1 MIDATRWLLRES
13 GFGGTTIDAIAA
25 RSGVAKTTIY
35 RQWADRNDLLIDAF
49 VFNADL
55 INFPVTDD
63 LRADVSHGLRSLAK
77 ELTSSEWTPLMPAML
92 EASERDDEFE
102 KLIRVFMDS
111 RRKPLKDRLAIA
123 VKRGEIAKSPD
134 IETVISLL
142 VGPLFYRRLIA
153 RQPISRA
160 FVDEVVESVI
170 GNQLA

>member
-1 MIDATRWLLRES
+1 
-13 GFGGTTIDAIAA
+13 
-25 RSGVAKTTIY
+25 
-35 RQWADRNDLLIDAF
+35 
-49 VFNADL
+49 
-55 INFPVTDD
+55 
-63 LRADVSHGLRSLAK
+63 
-77 ELTSSEWTPLMPAML
+77 ML

-123 VKRGEIAKSPD
+123 VKRGEIAKTPD

-142 VGPLFYRRLIA
+142 VGPLFYRRLIV
-153 RQPISRA
+153 RQPVSRA